1 MEEAVQL
8 IMEKKVSETP
18 IAQWG
23 DIQVL
28 HGRYGDYI
36 HTPEGNYQL
45 PKGTTAETIS
55 EAEVREIIA
64 KTEPIKPGKR
74 TFRKKS
80 AK

>member
-1 MEEAVQL
+1 MIEEKRETQLPVQ
-8 IMEKKVSETP
+8 
-18 IAQWG
+18 QWG

-28 HGRYGDYI
+28 RGKYGDYI
-36 HTPEGNYQL
+36 HTPAGNYQL
-45 PKGTTAETIS
+45 PKGTDAATVT
-55 EAEVREIIA
+55 EAQVREIMA